1 MVGEARSVIDDE
13 SWGELGDVVD
23 WSVRGK
29 GSEGEREREREGG
42 RSAQLGEECRGCE
55 EEELETCR
63 AFSLAPVRLQEVALG
78 GAP

>member
-29 GSEGEREREREGG
+29 EREREREGEVRNWV
-42 RSAQLGEECRGCE
+42 RSVEDVRRKSWRHAEHFLWLRCGCKK
-55 EEELETCR
+55 
-63 AFSLAPVRLQEVALG
+63 
-78 GAP
+78 